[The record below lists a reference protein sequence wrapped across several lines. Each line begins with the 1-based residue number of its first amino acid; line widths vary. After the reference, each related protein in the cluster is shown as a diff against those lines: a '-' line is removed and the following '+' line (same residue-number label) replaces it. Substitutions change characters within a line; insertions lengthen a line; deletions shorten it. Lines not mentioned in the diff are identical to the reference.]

1 LEQLEGLSYPVS
13 GISAWDRFSDNLDR
27 PVVALGD
34 AGIGGSVPGWHGP
47 PPRASMCAQ
56 EQPPAGQLDAQG
68 LQALLSTAEP
78 LALLGR
84 PTPRQRLDRLE
95 AQAAFDCDHI
105 SSVIMTRGA
114 RHCRFS
120 SLRSSR
126 LAAFLSRRL

>member
-47 PPRASMCAQ
+47 PPRASMGAQ
-56 EQPPAGQLDAQG
+56 EQPPGDQLDAQG
-68 LQALLSTAEP
+68 LQVLFSIAEP

-84 PTPRQRLDRLE
+84 PTPRQGLDRLE

-105 SSVIMTRGA
+105 SP
-114 RHCRFS
+114 
-120 SLRSSR
+120 
-126 LAAFLSRRL
+126 